1 MSISSPQ
8 TPARAFDMQTDSFH
22 NISGYCFV
30 AIPDPELVRDELKV
44 KLQHN
49 GVLGT
54 VLVATEGLNVALVG
68 DSESIA
74 ASQLL
79 FTEDARFASIDFKLS
94 LSSFSPFSKL
104 KVKVR
109 PEIITFGQS
118 GIDPQTDTAL
128 YLEAD
133 ELKQWLESGKDFQLL
148 DTRNNYETESGTFEA
163 ATTLDIENFRD
174 LPEAVSKALDN
185 GTLDPE
191 KPLVTFCTG
200 GVRCE
205 KAAPWMSKKGFR
217 EVYQIR
223 GGILRYF
230 EHCGSE
236 HWNGDCFVFD
246 DRVEITPKLEE
257 TGAVICRRCH
267 KAVSRRHQTP
277 PDFVEN
283 SHCPACLADSSPPLR
298 GNINE

>member
-1 MSISSPQ
+1 
-8 TPARAFDMQTDSFH
+8 
-22 NISGYCFV
+22 V
-30 AIPDPELVRDELKV
+30 AIPDPELVRDELKA
-44 KLQHN
+44 KLSLK

-68 DSESIA
+68 DSKAIA
-74 ASQLL
+74 ASRLL
-79 FTEDARFASIDFKLS
+79 FADDARFASIDFKLS

-118 GIDPQTDTAL
+118 GIDPLTDTAA
-128 YLEAD
+128 YLEAC

-148 DTRNNYETESGTFEA
+148 DTRNNYETESGTFDA

-174 LPEAVSKALDN
+174 LPQAINNAVDN
-185 GTLDPE
+185 GTLDPQ
-191 KPLVTFCTG
+191 KPVVTFCTG

-205 KAAPWMSKKGFR
+205 KAAPWMSKNGFR
-217 EVYQIR
+217 EVYQIH

-230 EHCGSE
+230 EECGSS

-246 DRVEITPKLEE
+246 DRVEITPQLEE

-267 KAVSRRHQTP
+267 KAVSRRHQMP

-283 SHCPACLADSSPPLR
+283 SHCPACLGDSSPLR
-298 GNINE
+298 GKASD